1 MGLRGFSVVSI
12 MAVTMS
18 LVMSLF
24 ATAQAFVRLNAPS
37 TAPPVEGAIVPV
49 ALAFLAIGSLA
60 GMARSTFRSQAEKIA
75 NLERRLAVASDGLTN
90 RLDRA

>member
-18 LVMSLF
+18 LVMSLV

-49 ALAFLAIGSLA
+49 ALPF
-60 GMARSTFRSQAEKIA
+60 
-75 NLERRLAVASDGLTN
+75 
-90 RLDRA
+90 